1 MYIIKTKQYIK
12 DYKKKILNKHLTREE
27 DTIEMIEFALSSEKN
42 LKEIINS
49 DVAITYHIEKKS
61 GNLKD
66 IYTARINKK
75 LRIYIKPIGEY
86 PYNNEEIIEIEFIE
100 IDDKHYGD
108 G

>member
-27 DTIEMIEFALSSEKN
+27 DTIEMIVFALSSAKN

-49 DVAITYHIEKKS
+49 DIAITYHIEKKS
-61 GNLKD
+61 GNLKE

-75 LRIYIKPIGEY
+75 LRIYMKPIGEY

>member
-12 DYKKKILNKHLTREE
+12 DYKKKILNKHLIREE
-27 DTIEMIEFALSSEKN
+27 DSIEMIEFALSNAKN

-49 DVAITYHIEKKS
+49 DVAITYHIEKKL
-61 GNLKD
+61 GNLKE

-75 LRIYIKPIGEY
+75 LRIYMKPIGEY